1 MKKGHIEELWT
12 LAREIEQKASWH
24 DGKGRTAETYAA
36 SKEHLHRAVA
46 YWACFD
52 ELSQILGD
60 IEEGAE

>member
-1 MKKGHIEELWT
+1 MKKGHIDELWT

-24 DGKGRTAETYAA
+24 DERPGDD
-36 SKEHLHRAVA
+36 HLQRAIA

-60 IEEGAE
+60 IEGGAA

>member
-1 MKKGHIEELWT
+1 MEKGHIDELRK

-24 DGKGRTAETYAA
+24 DERPGDA
-36 SKEHLHRAVA
+36 HLQRAIA

-60 IEEGAE
+60 IEEGAA